1 VSLRYLITILIFCP
15 TIVYANGVLNAVFVS
30 ISPQK
35 QFVEKVGGD
44 FVKVQVM
51 LPPGQTPETFSPTPK
66 LLTELSGAQL
76 YFQIGVPFETHW
88 FDAISSTNQNM
99 RIVKCCD
106 QLLKVSHQTD
116 EHDLHIW
123 SSPMYVQQLIAMIRD
138 ELIMID
144 PVHQSVYE
152 ANYQAY
158 LKELTDLDI
167 TIHDMFADRRTDYF
181 IASHAAWGYF
191 ADAYGLQQ
199 IALEKNGKESGPR
212 ALASMI
218 NLAKQEQIRTLFVQE
233 QYKTPFI
240 NSLARELDADIV
252 VLDPLSEDYLTNMLT
267 IARQIY
273 DAVR

>member
-1 VSLRYLITILIFCP
+1 MLLRRFIILLVFCP
-15 TIVYANGVLNAVFVS
+15 AIVYAEAGMNAVFVS
-30 ISPQK
+30 IPPQK
-35 QFVEKVGGD
+35 QFVEKVGGE

-66 LLTELSGAQL
+66 LLTELSDAQL
-76 YFQIGVPFETHW
+76 YFQIGMPFETYW
-88 FDAISSTNQNM
+88 FNAIDSVNQNM

-106 QLLKVSHQTD
+106 QLLTVSHQID
-116 EHDLHIW
+116 QHDMHIW
-123 SSPMYVQQLIAMIRD
+123 SNPVYVQQLIAMVRD
-138 ELIMID
+138 ELIAID
-144 PVHQSVYE
+144 PDHQSVYE

-158 LKELTDLDI
+158 LKELTDLDN
-167 TIHDMFADRRTDYF
+167 TIHNMFADRRTDFF

-191 ADAYGLQQ
+191 AEAYGLQQ

-212 ALASMI
+212 ALTSMI
-218 NLAKQEQIRTLFVQE
+218 NLAKQEEIHTLFVQE

-252 VLDPLSEDYLTNMLT
+252 MLDPLQEDYLTNMRT
-267 IARQIY
+267 IAGQIY